1 MRRLLY
7 LLLAGSLFLW
17 GCASTDEY
25 QSLRAELNQLKS
37 DYYSDIRSLKDRMR
51 ALEESS
57 SRAATQETITG
68 LRESQERILNQ
79 ITDLRKEI
87 QMIQGRLDED
97 SYRAEKTLRDASTER
112 DLLRAE
118 IGELKTSLN
127 ELAAKVETLK
137 QAPPPAQPSLKEG
150 AGDGE
155 VKPKPTVKTPEM
167 RYQEALDLL
176 NGGKFKEARE
186 AFESFLEAYP
196 SMELSDNAQFWLAES
211 YYREKNFEDAI
222 LAYERL
228 IKKFPKSDKVP
239 GAMLKQAYAFRELG
253 DRNTTQVILKTLKS
267 RFPDSREAEIA
278 DKELEKMS
286 GPAETSGQK
295 SPGTEEKK
303 Q

>member
-1 MRRLLY
+1 MRRV
-7 LLLAGSLFLW
+7 LLLLIAGSLFLW

-25 QSLRAELNQLKS
+25 QGLRAELNQLKS
-37 DYYSDIRSLKDRMR
+37 DYYTDIRSLKERMR
-51 ALEESS
+51 SLEESS

-79 ITDLRKEI
+79 INDLRREI

-97 SYRAEKTLRDASTER
+97 SYRAEKALRDASTER
-112 DLLRAE
+112 DLLRTE

-127 ELAAKVETLK
+127 ELAAKVEVLS
-137 QAPPPAQPSLKEG
+137 QASPAPSASKGESG
-150 AGDGE
+150 GGE
-155 VKPKPTVKTPEM
+155 VKPQPQQKTPEM

-278 DKELEKMS
+278 DKELKKMS